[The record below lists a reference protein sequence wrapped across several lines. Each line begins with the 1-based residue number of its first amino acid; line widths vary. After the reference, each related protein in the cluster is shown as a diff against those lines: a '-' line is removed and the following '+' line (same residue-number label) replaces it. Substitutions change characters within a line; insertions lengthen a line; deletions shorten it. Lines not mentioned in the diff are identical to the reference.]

1 MRPAEPEISTL
12 QSEEDWLVCAR
23 YECPEGLRLI
33 LSLRMIIICVAF
45 TLLAWLVI
53 TLSHLWPDTLSDG
66 ERMVVM
72 FAALASA
79 WGIARF
85 TGNCFADLRFCLR
98 RILDRT
104 MRVAMCRAA
113 VTSGGIS
120 YPRDRKIAFTSEPH
134 RWAKREDRAER
145 VSGETIPETY
155 RSAYEV
161 KLQHGETL
169 IVLAEVSDEKAAN
182 AIVRRLQ
189 VVDEIATRGTGAKG
203 TGFGPRQSPE

>member
-12 QSEEDWLVCAR
+12 QSAEDWLVCAH
-23 YECPEGLRLI
+23 YESPEGLRLI
-33 LSLRMIIICVAF
+33 LSLRMITICVAF
-45 TLLAWLVI
+45 TLLGWLVT
-53 TLSHLWPDTLSDG
+53 TLTRLWLGTLSDG

-79 WGIARF
+79 WGIARVA
-85 TGNCFADLRFCLR
+85 GNCLADLRFCLR

-113 VTSGGIS
+113 VTSGGIT

-134 RWAKREDRAER
+134 RWGKREDRAER

-169 IVLAEVSDEKAAN
+169 IVLAEVSDAKAAN

-203 TGFGPRQSPE
+203 TGFGPRQLPE